1 MSQTNKTSL
10 FVRAFNQDQSFEERM
25 QVIFELF
32 GPLVELDP
40 SMEPGKNRDI
50 ALIPNHEFG
59 GYKNFCFV
67 KVDPEKA
74 ESVVEQLNDGRL
86 LADGVTVLLV
96 NIARPK
102 EDNKPA
108 YNKGGGASYGGGSS
122 YGGSSSTGGGYSNG
136 GGKFGGNNKDRGGFS
151 RDRSSRY

>member
-1 MSQTNKTSL
+1 MSQSNKTSL

-25 QVIFELF
+25 NLIFELF

-74 ESVVEQLNDGRL
+74 EEIVAQLNDERL
-86 LADGVTVLLV
+86 LPDGITTLLV

-102 EDNKPA
+102 DESPSYK
-108 YNKGGGASYGGGSS
+108 KTGGYGGGSS
-122 YGGSSSTGGGYSNG
+122 YGGNSNGGYSNG